1 MEQINK
7 IRVAMVCHFSNAE
20 VRSHLPLDDN
30 RKFYAFARKVLG
42 MPTKGK
48 GYGDIAPWDT
58 SSINYFKDRD
68 DIDLHVISAHSGL
81 KKRVVSY
88 EDQGVHYNFVK
99 CDVANM
105 LKRIIP
111 NAKLWQKMNPMVKDV
126 HRLMGQI
133 KPDIVLLMG
142 LENAYY
148 SGTVLGLKGYPV
160 YGLCQ
165 TIYNNPERAV
175 YGEVDSKNAATE
187 MRILKEHRYFGVYSK
202 KHYDL
207 LRGLAP
213 NVSIFKFGFPS
224 KGVLLEPTACEKKY
238 DFVNF
243 ALGMSAKKG
252 FTDAIEAIAIVKKT
266 HPNVKLNLVGGSSVE
281 QKAELA
287 NMAEKL
293 GVKDN
298 VIFTPFFE
306 KQTDLFRHIQHS
318 RFALLPCKMDNVSGT
333 MTQSMQLGL
342 PIVVYKTTG
351 TPGFNREKECALIA
365 ENSNVEDLAAKMLD
379 LMEHHEKAEILA
391 KNAREFQE
399 KRAEY
404 NRGNGD
410 RLVANIR
417 AVIDNYRNGTPI
429 PQEQLFDPKRDD

>member
-1 MEQINK
+1 MDSTNK
-7 IRVAMVCHFSNAE
+7 IKVAMVCHFSNAD
-20 VRSHLPLDDN
+20 VRSHLPLDES
-30 RKFYAFARKVLG
+30 RKLYTFVRKMLR

-58 SSINYFKDRD
+58 STINFFKDRD

-105 LKRIIP
+105 LKRVIP

-165 TIYNNPERAV
+165 TVYNNPERGM

-187 MRILKEHRYFGVYSK
+187 MRIINEHRYFGVYSK

-207 LRGLAP
+207 LRELVP
-213 NVSIFKFGFPS
+213 EVSIFKFGFPS
-224 KGVLLEPTACEKKY
+224 KGVLLEPTPCEKKY

-243 ALGMSAKKG
+243 ALGMSAQKG
-252 FTDAIEAIAIVKKT
+252 FTDAIEATAIVKKSF
-266 HPNVKLNLVGGSSVE
+266 PNVTLNLVGGGSVE
-281 QKAELA
+281 QKAELQK
-287 NMAEKL
+287 MADDL
-293 GVKDN
+293 GVHDN
-298 VIFTPFFE
+298 VVFTPFFE
-306 KQTDLFRHIQHS
+306 KQSDLFLHIQKS

-333 MTQSMQLGL
+333 MMQAMQLGL
-342 PIVVYKTTG
+342 PMVVYKTTG

-365 ENSNVEDLAAKMLD
+365 ENCNVEDLAAKMLV
-379 LMEHHEKAEILA
+379 LMEHPEKAEMLA
-391 KNAREFQE
+391 KNAREFQG

-417 AVIDNYRNGTPI
+417 AIIDNYLNGTSI
-429 PQEQLFDPKRDD
+429 PQEQLFDPNKDE

>member
-20 VRSHLPLDDN
+20 VRSRLPLDES
-30 RKFYAFARKVLG
+30 RKLYTFVRKVLG

-58 SSINYFKDRD
+58 STIDYFKDRH
-68 DIDLHVISAHSGL
+68 DIDLYVISAHSGL

-88 EDQGVHYNFVK
+88 EDKGVHYSFVK
-99 CDVANM
+99 CEVANM

-111 NAKLWQKMNPMVKDV
+111 SSKLWQKMNPMVKDV
-126 HRLMGQI
+126 HRLVDQI
-133 KPDIVLLMG
+133 KPDIVLLIG

-175 YGEVDSKNAATE
+175 FGKVDSKNAATE
-187 MRILKEHRYFGVYSK
+187 MRIINEHHYFGVYSK

-213 NVSIFKFGFPS
+213 DVFIFKFGFPS
-224 KGVLLEPTACEKKY
+224 KGALLEPTTCEKKY

-243 ALGMSAKKG
+243 AMGMSAKKG
-252 FTDAIEAIAIVKKT
+252 YTDAIEATAIVKKK
-266 HPNVKLNLVGGSSVE
+266 HPEVKLNLVGGVSVE
-281 QKAELA
+281 TKAELQK
-287 NMAEKL
+287 MADDL
-293 GVKDN
+293 GVHDN
-298 VIFTPFFE
+298 VVFTPFFE
-306 KQTDLFRHIQHS
+306 KQSDLFLHIQKS

-365 ENSNVEDLAAKMLD
+365 ENSNVEDLAAKMLV
-379 LMEHHEKAEILA
+379 LMEHPEKAEMLA

-399 KRAEY
+399 KRADY

-410 RLVANIR
+410 RLLANIR

>member
-20 VRSHLPLDDN
+20 VRSHLPLDES
-30 RKFYAFARKVLG
+30 RKLYTFVRKVLG

-48 GYGDIAPWDT
+48 SYGDIAAWDT
-58 SSINYFKDRD
+58 STIDYFKDRN
-68 DIDLHVISAHSGL
+68 DIDLYVISAHSGL

-88 EDQGVHYNFVK
+88 EDKGVHYNFVK
-99 CDVANM
+99 CEVATL
-105 LKRIIP
+105 LKRVIP

-126 HRLMGQI
+126 QRLVGQI

-175 YGEVDSKNAATE
+175 FSKVDGINASTE
-187 MRILKEHRYFGVYSK
+187 MRIINEHRYFGVYSK

-207 LRGLAP
+207 LRELVP

-224 KGVLLEPTACEKKY
+224 KGVLLKPTPCEKKY

-243 ALGMSAKKG
+243 AMGMSAKKG
-252 FTDAIEAIAIVKKT
+252 YTDAIEATAIVKKK
-266 HPNVKLNLVGGSSVE
+266 HPEVKLNLVGGGSVE
-281 QKAELA
+281 IKAELQKMA
-287 NMAEKL
+287 NDF
-293 GVKDN
+293 GVHDN
-298 VIFTPFFE
+298 VVFTPFFE
-306 KQTDLFRHIQHS
+306 KQSDLFLHIQKS

-333 MTQSMQLGL
+333 MMQAMQLGL
-342 PIVVYKTTG
+342 PMVVYKTTG

-379 LMEHHEKAEILA
+379 LMEHPEKAEMLA

-404 NRGNGD
+404 NRGTGD
-410 RLVANIR
+410 KLVANMRTI
-417 AVIDNYRNGTPI
+417 INNYRYGIPI
-429 PQEQLFDPKRDD
+429 PQEQLFNPDYDD